1 MASIE
6 KHDNKSIIIAYIF
19 LIWGHA
25 LNNSYYFFVLIEQL
39 YFGFLVDFKKFKRII
54 VFF

>member
-1 MASIE
+1 MIIHLLIQLLISQFYMASIE

-25 LNNSYYFFVLIEQL
+25 L
-39 YFGFLVDFKKFKRII
+39 K
-54 VFF
+54 